1 VVAPL
6 RLTVRRSSVA
16 VVGVGTGLRI
26 SVRLPTDLEIVEQAV
41 DLVARHCLAAGLPA
55 QRARFDLR
63 VALCEALSNAI
74 IYGNGLDPTKSV
86 NVEVSVTEA
95 DLTVRVADEGQG
107 FDPGAVSEP
116 SLPEDIEAT
125 TGRGLYLIRQ
135 LMDHVYFNDRGN
147 AICMVLRRA

>member
-1 VVAPL
+1 M
-6 RLTVRRSSVA
+6 
-16 VVGVGTGLRI
+16 
-26 SVRLPTDLEIVEQAV
+26 
-41 DLVARHCLAAGLPA
+41 
-55 QRARFDLR
+55 
-63 VALCEALSNAI
+63 
-74 IYGNGLDPTKSV
+74 

-107 FDPGAVSEP
+107 FDPGAVSEL